1 MNDDIGKSP
10 KVQNYADKT
19 TLRLG
24 SLHTQTISFVVSPPR
39 VPNNRYFYFTYH
51 LKLYAK
57 HSSQPF
63 DLEHIEKKVGE
74 RKEINWLG
82 EFFHQKVFSLVS
94 FYSAFPAAP
103 PPPAQCDMEILSSS
117 SSATLAGTGN
127 GGDQQKTQ
135 QNYELQPVL
144 RSPVGPPR
152 KTLTMVTSS
161 TGESFIPDYP
171 DLLNIQ
177 QPPASNRPPISE

>member
-1 MNDDIGKSP
+1 M
-10 KVQNYADKT
+10 
-19 TLRLG
+19 
-24 SLHTQTISFVVSPPR
+24 
-39 VPNNRYFYFTYH
+39 
-51 LKLYAK
+51 
-57 HSSQPF
+57 
-63 DLEHIEKKVGE
+63 
-74 RKEINWLG
+74 G

-177 QPPASNRPPISE
+177 QPPASNRPPPTSPKSAHCPTTDHFVTPSIPVLALISHITSAMSLCHCSKLGSKLCWRLEPSLRN